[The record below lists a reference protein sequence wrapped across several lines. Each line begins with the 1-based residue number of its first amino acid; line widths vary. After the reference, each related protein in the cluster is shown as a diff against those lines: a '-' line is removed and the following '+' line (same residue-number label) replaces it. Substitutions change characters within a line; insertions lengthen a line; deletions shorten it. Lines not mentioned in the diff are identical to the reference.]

1 MLSLSKTSSDDEE
14 TLPAPWSYVWQVQ
27 AASLARRKTRQTGFS
42 RTGEKFHHPARA
54 SGNVKTA
61 AAWEVTLFI

>member
-27 AASLARRKTRQTGFS
+27 AASLAHRKTRQTGFS
-42 RTGEKFHHPARA
+42 RTGEKFHYPAGLRA
-54 SGNVKTA
+54 TKKRA
-61 AAWEVTLFI
+61 LPLK